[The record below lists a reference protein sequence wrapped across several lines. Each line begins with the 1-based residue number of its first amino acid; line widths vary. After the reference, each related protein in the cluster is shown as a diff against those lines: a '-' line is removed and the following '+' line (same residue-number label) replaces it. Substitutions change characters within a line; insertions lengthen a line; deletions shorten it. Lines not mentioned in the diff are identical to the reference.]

1 MNMLEAATEYA
12 KKYGWSVFP
21 VSVETKRPL
30 TPHGCLDAK
39 TDPGAIE
46 NWWKKWPD
54 AAIGVATGSASGF
67 IAVDLDKDEDKGLDG
82 YHELRLWEREHG
94 SLPNTVQSIT
104 GRGGAHLLFRYNGT
118 DIRNGSSDKLEGVD
132 VRGEG
137 GYIIVPPSKHP
148 SGNSYEWE
156 ISPDDI
162 EMAEV
167 NDLVFDLVRKEAP
180 TAEQHFELPDKIKP
194 GSRNDVL
201 YKLACSL
208 QGKGIPDEGIYQ
220 SVRSVNLERCEDPLS
235 DNEIRRIVTSATR
248 YEKGEIIDPEEIKLG
263 KRKEV
268 QKHDHKIRKL
278 KTAEGLIEKDI
289 PEPVVLVGVGAEL
302 PFLVEG
308 TCILSAKPK
317 LGKSWLAL
325 ALCLAVA
332 NGEDFLGYK
341 TLKSSALYLDL
352 ETSESIQKKRLLKML
367 DGKPVPK
374 NFYLETETNS
384 IDDGFVDQLEA
395 YIKED
400 PQLKLIVVDVFQ
412 IIRSPSKNFKETE
425 YAHAYRDLTPLNELA
440 QKHHISI
447 ILVCHDRKAVDP
459 DDPFSNILGSTG
471 IQGAATQMIVMFKK
485 KKDDPIHVSVKGK
498 TIDGLPELNVK
509 LDKAKWEVV
518 EGNGAEQEQ
527 LRDEL
532 MYRES
537 GIRAA
542 VLKIIN
548 AEGRWK
554 GRCGEL
560 IQKSVEHDVPII
572 ETAKQVG
579 GFLHRQIGRFLREDG
594 IKILI
599 IKNGTGGTVYEISKS
614 TVDTVDEN
622 EWLTVDE
629 AKKADKY
636 GLCEIPFT

>member
-118 DIRNGSSDKLEGVD
+118 DIRNSSSDKLEGVD

-180 TAEQHFELPDKIKP
+180 TAEQHFELPDKIKS

-518 EGNGAEQEQ
+518 EQAASDSE
-527 LRDEL
+527 LIKADEE
-532 MYRES
+532 YQKS
-537 GIRAA
+537 DIRLA
-542 VLKIIN
+542 VLAI
-548 AEGRWK
+548 AEHEKEWK
-554 GRCGEL
+554 GRCSWIVDEAL
-560 IQKSVEHDVPII
+560 KYQVPVL
-572 ETAKQVG
+572 ETPKAIG
-579 GFLHRQIGRFLREDG
+579 WFLKKHQARFFKYDNVV
-594 IKILI
+594 ISYT
-599 IKNGTGGTVYEISKS
+599 KNGGGGKTYGIRKN
-614 TVDTVDEN
+614 TVDTVDDN
-622 EWLTVDE
+622 DMLTVDE
-629 AKKADKY
+629 FEKADNY
-636 GLCEIPFT
+636 GPDEIPFT